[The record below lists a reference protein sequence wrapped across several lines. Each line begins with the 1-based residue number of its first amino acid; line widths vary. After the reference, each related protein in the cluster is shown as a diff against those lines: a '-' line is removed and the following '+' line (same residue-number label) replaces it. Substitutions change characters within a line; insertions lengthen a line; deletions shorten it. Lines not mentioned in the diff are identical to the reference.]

1 MILGRCT
8 ALPPGQPPG
17 LRKLRP
23 GARPIHV
30 REAALYTSR
39 VSEGADSVGQVRR
52 ETLRKAEARRIALA
66 AQGFGVPKLERP
78 VTMRDVQAVTN
89 RLGQFQIDSINV
101 VARAQFMPLFSR
113 LGPYDST
120 LLERAAYQPP
130 RRLFEYWGHAAS
142 LMDVSLQPL
151 LRFRMQPGFRDV
163 WAGVERVA
171 QENADLIPFVRD
183 EVAARG
189 PISARDLEV
198 AEQRDRS
205 NWGWN
210 WSRVKTILEWLFY
223 VGEVTSAY
231 RNAQFERVY
240 DLPERVIPRSV
251 LAMPTPTPQDSVL
264 GLIRRAARSLGIASE
279 SSLRDYFRT
288 RLNMT
293 RQAIATL
300 VESGELIPVTVE
312 GSGSQRWYLWHKGR
326 VPRRIAARAL
336 LSPFDSMIFERARL
350 ERLFDFSYRIE
361 IYVPAPKRI
370 HGYYVYPFLLDEDF
384 VARVDLKA
392 DRTRGTLRV
401 NAAWI
406 EPGHDPFDVATE
418 LASELKLMAEWLGL
432 QSVEILPRGDLAL
445 ALAAA

>member
-1 MILGRCT
+1 MPVDPRDSK
-8 ALPPGQPPG
+8 P
-17 LRKLRP
+17 
-23 GARPIHV
+23 
-30 REAALYTSR
+30 R
-39 VSEGADSVGQVRR
+39 VSEGPSSVSSVRR
-52 ETLRKAEARRIALA
+52 EKLSKAEARRIALA
-66 AQGFGVPKLERP
+66 AQGFGVPKLQRP
-78 VTMRDVQAVTN
+78 VTMRDVQGVTN
-89 RLGQFQIDSINV
+89 RLAQFQIDSINV
-101 VARAQFMPLFSR
+101 VTRAQFMPIFSR
-113 LGPYDST
+113 LGTYDSA

-142 LMDVSLQPL
+142 LIDISLQPL

-171 QENADLIPFVRD
+171 RENADLIPFIRD

-189 PISARDLEV
+189 PISARDLEI

-251 LAMPTPTPQDSVL
+251 LSSPTPTPQESVT
-264 GLIRRAARSLGIASE
+264 GLIRRAARALGIASE
-279 SSLRDYFRT
+279 SCLRDYFRT
-288 RLNMT
+288 RLDMT
-293 RQAIATL
+293 RQAVATL
-300 VESGELIPVTVE
+300 VDGGELIPVAVE
-312 GSGSQRWYLWHKGR
+312 RSGSRPWYLWHEAR

-350 ERLFDFSYRIE
+350 ERLFDFVYRIE
-361 IYVPAPKRI
+361 IYVPEPKRV
-370 HGYYVYPFLLDEDF
+370 HGYYVYPFLLEENF

-392 DRTRGTLRV
+392 DRTRGVLRV

-406 EPGHDPFDVATE
+406 EPGHDSFDVATE
-418 LASELKLMAEWLGL
+418 LASELKIMAEWLDL
-432 QSVEILPRGDLAL
+432 EAVEILPRGDLAS

>member
-1 MILGRCT
+1 M
-8 ALPPGQPPG
+8 
-17 LRKLRP
+17 
-23 GARPIHV
+23 
-30 REAALYTSR
+30 
-39 VSEGADSVGQVRR
+39 RR

-89 RLGQFQIDSINV
+89 RLAQFQIDSINV
-101 VARAQFMPLFSR
+101 VTRAQFMPLFSR
-113 LGPYDST
+113 LGPYDPA
-120 LLERAAYQPP
+120 LLERAAYRSP

-142 LMDVSLQPL
+142 LIDISLQPL

-163 WAGVERVA
+163 WTGVERVA
-171 QENADLIPFVRD
+171 RENADLIPFIRE

-189 PISARDLEV
+189 PISARELEI

-240 DLPERVIPRSV
+240 DVPERVIPRSV
-251 LAMPTPTPQDSVL
+251 LALPTPTPQESVT
-264 GLIRRAARSLGIASE
+264 GLIRRAARALGIASE
-279 SSLRDYFRT
+279 SCLRDYFRT
-288 RLNMT
+288 RLDMT
-293 RQAIATL
+293 REAITTL
-300 VESGELIPVTVE
+300 VEDGDLIPVAVE
-312 GSGSQRWYLWHKGR
+312 GSGSRPWYLWHEAR
-326 VPRRIAARAL
+326 VPRRISTRAL

-361 IYVPAPKRI
+361 IYVPGPKRI
-370 HGYYVYPFLLDEDF
+370 HGYYVYPFLLDDNF

-392 DRTRGTLRV
+392 DRTRGVLRV

-406 EPGHDPFDVATE
+406 EYGYDPFDVANE
-418 LASELKLMAEWLGL
+418 LASELKIMAEWLGL
-432 QSVEILPRGDLAL
+432 QAVQILPRGDLAS
-445 ALAAA
+445 ALTGA